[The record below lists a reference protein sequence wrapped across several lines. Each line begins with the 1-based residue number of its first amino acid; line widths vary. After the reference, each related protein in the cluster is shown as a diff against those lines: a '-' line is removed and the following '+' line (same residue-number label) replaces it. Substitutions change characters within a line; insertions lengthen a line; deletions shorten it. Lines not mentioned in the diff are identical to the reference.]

1 LARIQG
7 FTGFCNTRSNPEN
20 KYNRTFDKAFIDRRY
35 YVIAVNPIIGGIMVQ
50 DVFYISNM
58 QPATIEKTKPA
69 KPCNRLIDLGNGV
82 EIPVKNETEARF
94 IVDMMD
100 LAKLGKVTLPKSS
113 TVIPIPDN
121 TDIPS
126 DLDWRS
132 DYEYSR
138 SDRF

>member
-1 LARIQG
+1 MGIFPVLVILVQ
-7 FTGFCNTRSNPEN
+7 
-20 KYNRTFDKAFIDRRY
+20 TF
-35 YVIAVNPIIGGIMVQ
+35 
-50 DVFYISNM
+50 FYIYIM
-58 QPATIEKTKPA
+58 QTAIIERTKSA
-69 KPCNRLIDLGNGV
+69 KPCSRLMDLGNGV
-82 EIPVKNETEARF
+82 EIQVKNETEARF
-94 IVDMMD
+94 IIDMMN
-100 LAKLGKVTLPKSS
+100 LAKQGKVTLPTSS